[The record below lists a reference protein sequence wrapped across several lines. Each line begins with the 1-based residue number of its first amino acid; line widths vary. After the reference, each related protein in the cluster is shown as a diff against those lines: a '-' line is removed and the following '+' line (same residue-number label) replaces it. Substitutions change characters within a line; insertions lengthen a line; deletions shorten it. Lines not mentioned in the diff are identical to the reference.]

1 MSFCVFTDAVVIAV
15 TEIGCCCCCCMD
27 VLVVTSTVGGGGI
40 VESNGDVLL
49 EEERE
54 RALDT
59 LEREIHS
66 LRLFISVGS
75 VKLS

>member
-1 MSFCVFTDAVVIAV
+1 M
-15 TEIGCCCCCCMD
+15 
-27 VLVVTSTVGGGGI
+27 VTSTVGGGGI